1 MSEMFLRRPETWTR
15 AVAVAYGEW
24 IRRERK
30 IQQDFSQNPGEATLK
45 PLLGRYRIARSIPGD
60 FRGEW
65 AHEAVRIDLGSGTRG
80 FAAAV
85 IRWSRASK
93 ERCRG
98 KQQISAASKVLWHLA
113 PMQGFI
119 FDQQMFAAL
128 KKNGLRFQAAETT
141 SPDLTAQNPHE
152 ASFLAAAESWRILF
166 APLIGPVAKRAT
178 ELFHEPLLAPRIFDK
193 ALWIEGSKSPDSV
206 PNSEQPQSCAEGAIL
221 AAEVHALVSAH
232 LDEVLP

>member
-1 MSEMFLRRPETWTR
+1 MGEMFLRRPDTWTR
-15 AVAVAYGEW
+15 AVAVAHGEW
-24 IRRERK
+24 DRRERK
-30 IQQDFSQNPGEATLK
+30 IQQDFSQSPGEATLK
-45 PLLGRYRIARSIPGD
+45 PLLGRYRIARTIPYD
-60 FRGEW
+60 FRSEW
-65 AHEAVRIDLGSGTRG
+65 AHAAVRIDLGSGTRG

-85 IRWSRASK
+85 LRWSRASK

-98 KQQISAASKVLWHLA
+98 KQPISPASKVLWHLA

-128 KKNGLRFQAAETT
+128 KKNRLRFRAIEAT
-141 SPDLTAQNPHE
+141 SPDLTAQNPRE

-166 APLIGPVAKRAT
+166 APLIGPVAKRAD

-193 ALWIEGSKSPDSV
+193 ALWIEGSKSPDSI
-206 PNSEQPQSCAEGAIL
+206 PASENARYCAKGALL
-221 AAEVHALVSAH
+221 AEEVHALVAAH